1 MDAHH
6 IDEVLIDRETIAQ
19 RVDGIVDAIAQD
31 MEGGN
36 LVVVGILKGSF
47 MFTAD
52 LVRRLPGTFSV
63 DFIRASSYGDG
74 TETSCHVSV
83 SLWPTVKV
91 AGRRVLLVDDIA
103 DSGLTLKCLVERL
116 EKEGASQVDVCVL
129 LDKPGRR
136 KVEFT
141 PRFVGFTVPNLFV
154 VGYGIDYAE
163 KYRNLPYI
171 GVLKEE

>member
-1 MDAHH
+1 MDRVEMLFTAK
-6 IDEVLIDRETIAQ
+6 EVEEQVDRLAEEILEAYNNQVPTVIA
-19 RVDGIVDAIAQD
+19 V
-31 MEGGN
+31 
-36 LVVVGILKGSF
+36 LKGSF

-52 LVRRLPGTFSV
+52 LLRRLPGIYAV
-63 DFIRASSYGDG
+63 DFIRAASYGDG
-74 TETSCHVSV
+74 TETSCHVSI

-91 AGRRVLLVDDIA
+91 AGQKVLLVDDIA

-116 EKEGASQVDVCVL
+116 KKEGADQVDVCVL
-129 LDKPGRR
+129 LDKPSRR

-141 PRFVGFTVPNLFV
+141 PRFVGFTIPNLFV

-171 GVLKEE
+171 GVLKED

>member
-1 MDAHH
+1 MENVERLFTAR
-6 IDEVLIDRETIAQ
+6 EVEE
-19 RVDGIVDAIAQD
+19 RVERLAAEIRKAYGDNIPTVIS
-31 MEGGN
+31 
-36 LVVVGILKGSF
+36 VLKGSF

-63 DFIRASSYGDG
+63 DFIRAASYGDG

-83 SLWPTVKV
+83 SLWPV
-91 AGRRVLLVDDIA
+91 AKLTGRRVLLVDDIA

-136 KVEFT
+136 KVEFV
-141 PRFVGFTVPNLFV
+141 PRFVGFTIPNLFV

-171 GVLKEE
+171 GVLKED

>member
-1 MDAHH
+1 MERVEMLYTTEEVMEQVERLASE
-6 IDEVLIDRETIAQ
+6 IREAYKDEIPTVIS
-19 RVDGIVDAIAQD
+19 V
-31 MEGGN
+31 
-36 LVVVGILKGSF
+36 LKGSF

-63 DFIRASSYGDG
+63 DFIRAASYGDG
-74 TETSCHVSV
+74 TETSCHVSI

-91 AGRRVLLVDDIA
+91 AGKKVLLVDDIA
-103 DSGLTLKCLVERL
+103 DSGLTLNCLVERL
-116 EKEGASQVDVCVL
+116 EKEGAFQVDVCVL

-141 PRFVGFTVPNLFV
+141 PRFVGFTIPNLFV

-171 GVLKEE
+171 GVLKEG

>member
-1 MDAHH
+1 MEKVERLFTAQEVEERVERLAAE
-6 IDEVLIDRETIAQ
+6 IREAYEDEIPTVIA
-19 RVDGIVDAIAQD
+19 V
-31 MEGGN
+31 
-36 LVVVGILKGSF
+36 LKGSF

-52 LVRRLPGTFSV
+52 LVRRLPGTFAV

-83 SLWPTVKV
+83 SLWPSVKIT
-91 AGRRVLLVDDIA
+91 GRRVLLVDDIA

-116 EKEGASQVDVCVL
+116 EKEGAEGVDVCVL
-129 LDKPGRR
+129 LDKPSRR
-136 KVEFT
+136 KVEFA

-171 GVLKEE
+171 GVLKED

>member
-1 MDAHH
+1 MDRVEMLFTAE
-6 IDEVLIDRETIAQ
+6 EVEE
-19 RVDGIVDAIAQD
+19 RVDGLAAEIREAYGDEIPTVIA
-31 MEGGN
+31 
-36 LVVVGILKGSF
+36 VLKGSF

-91 AGRRVLLVDDIA
+91 TGRRVLLVDDIA

>member
-1 MDAHH
+1 MDKVEMLFTSEEVEERVERLAAE
-6 IDEVLIDRETIAQ
+6 IRQAYGDEIPTVIA
-19 RVDGIVDAIAQD
+19 V
-31 MEGGN
+31 
-36 LVVVGILKGSF
+36 LKGSF